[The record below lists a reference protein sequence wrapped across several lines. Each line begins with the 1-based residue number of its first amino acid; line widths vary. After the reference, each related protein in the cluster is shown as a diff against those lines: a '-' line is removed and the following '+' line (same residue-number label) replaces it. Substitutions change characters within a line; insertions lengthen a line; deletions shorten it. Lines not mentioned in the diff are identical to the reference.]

1 MTKNDPKKVSG
12 KDMLSSMNQ
21 FKEIYMN
28 DFFRNNTNPTS
39 VSAESAIIL
48 ENVDKSYIEVN
59 SNLIKAYLTYFSI
72 EFYYYRKN

>member
-28 DFFRNNTNPTS
+28 DFFRNKTNPTS